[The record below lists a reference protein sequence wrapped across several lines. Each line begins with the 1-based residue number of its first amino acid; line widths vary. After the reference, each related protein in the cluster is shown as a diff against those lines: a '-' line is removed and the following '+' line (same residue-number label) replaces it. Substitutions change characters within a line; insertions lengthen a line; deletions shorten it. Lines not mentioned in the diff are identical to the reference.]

1 MPHGTTRHGGAISSR
16 RIGRL
21 PQLCRTFVHDARF
34 RSMSSSR
41 FSRSVEAYARQSEAK
56 RPNYPASRVTASH
69 LSTRIPAPP
78 TLIVNVANCL
88 ESLNDGLVIQ
98 DGMKLAERARG
109 IG

>member
-1 MPHGTTRHGGAISSR
+1 MPHGTTRQGGAISSR
-16 RIGRL
+16 RIARL

-41 FSRSVEAYARQSEAK
+41 FSRSVEACARQSKAK

-69 LSTRIPAPP
+69 LRPGYRPTP

-88 ESLNDGLVIQ
+88 EGFDDGSVIEND
-98 DGMKLAERARG
+98 MKLAESARG